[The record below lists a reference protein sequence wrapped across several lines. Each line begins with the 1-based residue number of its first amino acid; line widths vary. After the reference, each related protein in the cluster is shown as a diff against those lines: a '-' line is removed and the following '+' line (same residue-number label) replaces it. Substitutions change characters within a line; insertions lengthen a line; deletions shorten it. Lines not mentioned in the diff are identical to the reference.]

1 MGVFHFKKFDVC
13 DDRSAMKVGT
23 DGVLLGSA
31 TEVSMNITSALDI
44 GTGCGLVAL
53 MLAQRLAQVSEAFRV
68 TGIDIEEGAAADAEV
83 NFRRSP
89 WRSHLCSMN
98 MSLKAFEALSPE
110 MNFDLIVSNPP
121 YYDNSLEAP
130 NVKRNVARHTG
141 GTLMNIPYSEGFLS
155 YKEILE
161 YAKAHLAE
169 DGSLWLILPADQ
181 EKELLRYARMLRFE
195 EYKILRIK
203 SVVRKPP
210 FRIIVALRKGETM
223 PVEEELVLLDEKGR
237 RTVEHAS
244 LTKDYYL

>member
-83 NFRRSP
+83 NFRQSP

-98 MSLKAFEALSPE
+98 MSLKALEATSPE
-110 MNFDLIVSNPP
+110 MSFDLIVSNPP

-169 DGSLWLILPADQ
+169 DGSLWLILP
-181 EKELLRYARMLRFE
+181 
-195 EYKILRIK
+195 
-203 SVVRKPP
+203 
-210 FRIIVALRKGETM
+210 
-223 PVEEELVLLDEKGR
+223 VEEELVLLDEKGR

>member
-1 MGVFHFKKFDVC
+1 
-13 DDRSAMKVGT
+13 
-23 DGVLLGSA
+23 
-31 TEVSMNITSALDI
+31 
-44 GTGCGLVAL
+44 
-53 MLAQRLAQVSEAFRV
+53 
-68 TGIDIEEGAAADAEV
+68 
-83 NFRRSP
+83 
-89 WRSHLCSMN
+89 
-98 MSLKAFEALSPE
+98 
-110 MNFDLIVSNPP
+110 
-121 YYDNSLEAP
+121 
-130 NVKRNVARHTG
+130 VARHTG

>member
-31 TEVSMNITSALDI
+31 TEVSMNNTSALDI

-53 MLAQRLAQVSEAFRV
+53 MLAQRLAQVSEAFRM
-68 TGIDIEEGAAADAEV
+68 TGIDIEEGAAADAAE

-89 WRSHLCSMN
+89 WRIHLCSMN
-98 MSLKAFEALSPE
+98 MSLKAFEATFPE

-141 GTLMNIPYSEGFLS
+141 GALMNIPYSEGVLS

-181 EKELLRYARMLRFE
+181 EKGLLRYARMLRFE
-195 EYKILRIK
+195 EYEILRIK
-203 SVVRKPP
+203 SVARKPP
-210 FRIIVALRKGETM
+210 SRIIVAFRKGRTM

-237 RTVEHAS
+237 RTLEHAS